1 MWLIVN
7 FLSDNSVSAVPT
19 IWLKNGYC
27 AWPKQFIKNKNKF
40 IEKKIKPGKSQFDF
54 YKVRLLSEKPIAS
67 YAEARLKALKA
78 QSTSDLSSAEDI
90 ESKTNKKIKNAV
102 SKKSVPKETPPEF
115 SDYSENTD
123 IYDSDQDMLYVPPIN
138 SNDSHL
144 KKKDCLE
151 VINSPVGK
159 WKVLDGAAVTI
170 ADDSLNFIK
179 KKDTTDSKVQVKRK
193 LFAQSD
199 DDDEVLEK
207 NFGNNSKIVRLDTES
222 FKQSLI
228 EPADVVKVDDFNR
241 LNDYVRTSFTNLKYD
256 IKHLVYVSESVK
268 KMLENVNNICSELGV
283 TKNSNLTAV
292 SVLNNENLPISN
304 EETINSFEMLLESSA
319 YRDKVVSELSLSVGK
334 TIPETIRRMMQK
346 LFVDDWLRNY
356 SYIGFKGKNKFSSLH
371 SCKIIFEAVQ
381 SCSKFEKVPDMEIA
395 LTISKWMAQA
405 TNRITKKTKEKL

>member
-19 IWLKNGYC
+19 IWLKNGYL
-27 AWPKQFIKNKNKF
+27 
-40 IEKKIKPGKSQFDF
+40 
-54 YKVRLLSEKPIAS
+54 RLLSEKPIAS

-78 QSTSDLSSAEDI
+78 QNTSDLSSAEDI
-90 ESKTNKKIKNAV
+90 ESKTNKKIKNTV

-115 SDYSENTD
+115 SDSSENTD

-138 SNDSHL
+138 PNDGHL
-144 KKKDCLE
+144 KKKDCVSCELLCGKQLCASPLNFKHLENDDIDCLE

-170 ADDSLNFIK
+170 ADDSLSSIK
-179 KKDTTDSKVQVKRK
+179 KKDAPDSKVQVKRK

-199 DDDEVLEK
+199 DDDVLEK
-207 NFGNNSKIVRLDTES
+207 NAGNNSKIVRLDTES
-222 FKQSLI
+222 LKQSLI
-228 EPADVVKVDDFNR
+228 QSADVVKVDDFNR

-268 KMLENVNNICSELGV
+268 KMLENVNNFCSELGV

-304 EETINSFEMLLESSA
+304 EETINNFEMLLESSA

-371 SCKIIFEAVQ
+371 SCKIIFDAVR